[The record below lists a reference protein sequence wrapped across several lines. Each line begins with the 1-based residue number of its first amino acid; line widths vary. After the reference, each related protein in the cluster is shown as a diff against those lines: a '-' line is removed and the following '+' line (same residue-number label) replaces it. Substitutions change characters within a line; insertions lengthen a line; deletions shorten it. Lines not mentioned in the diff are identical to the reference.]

1 MELNLTKLC
10 LNSLAESIVNSP
22 PVIQDMIV
30 HTTTKALKKQVKK
43 QVYASTVKSTSDIF
57 SWLLPEIVQKIYSYS
72 RGNPFY
78 YVNRT
83 DIIRMYTHVDVLII
97 ETCVD
102 IAETVVSGLKLQEI
116 SRCRVMDELDEGDY

>member
-22 PVIQDMIV
+22 PVIQDKII
-30 HTTTKALKKQVKK
+30 HTTTKALKKQV
-43 QVYASTVKSTSDIF
+43 YASAVKSTSDIF
-57 SWLLPEIVQKIYSYS
+57 SWLLPEIVQKIYSDS
-72 RGNPFY
+72 GGNPFY
-78 YVNRT
+78 HVNRT
-83 DIIRMYTHVDVLII
+83 DIIRMYTHVDVFII

-102 IAETVVSGLKLQEI
+102 IAEIVVSGLKLQEI